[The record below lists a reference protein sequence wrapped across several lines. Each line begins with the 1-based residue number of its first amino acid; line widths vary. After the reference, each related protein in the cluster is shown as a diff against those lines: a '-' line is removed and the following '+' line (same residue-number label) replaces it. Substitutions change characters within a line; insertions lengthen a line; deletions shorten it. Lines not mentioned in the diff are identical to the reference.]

1 MLLIDK
7 DSTQSAP
14 FKIPAG
20 KQLTLLATGLNPGEK
35 VTFELLALT
44 AAGPGGD
51 VCCPGPV
58 SLPDIAWSAPLK
70 VLGACDCDGPTAV
83 ELTNDMPYVILSRPQ
98 EILLRAKVDAAD
110 DAVVEVHAFETRS
123 VNSCAC

>member
-14 FKIPAG
+14 FKIPSG
-20 KQLTLLATGLNPGEK
+20 KQLTVLATGLNPGEK
-35 VTFELLALT
+35 VVFELLALT

-70 VLGACDCDGPTAV
+70 IECGGDDPVAV
-83 ELTNDMPYVILSRPQ
+83 ELTADMPWKVLHQPQ
-98 EILLRAKVDAAD
+98 EILLRAKVIADD
-110 DAVVEVHAFETRS
+110 DAVVEVHSFETS
-123 VNSCAC
+123 QSGSCLC

>member
-7 DSTQSAP
+7 DSQLSAP

-20 KQLTLLATGLNPGEK
+20 KQLTLLATGLAAGEK

-44 AAGPGGD
+44 SAGPGGD
-51 VCCPGPV
+51 ICCPGAV

-70 VLGACDCDGPTAV
+70 TGGCCDAPVAV
-83 ELTNDMPYVILSRPQ
+83 ELTSDMPYVVLSRPQ
-98 EILLRAKVDAAD
+98 EILLRAKVEASD
-110 DAVVEVHAFETRS
+110 DAVVEVHAFETVHS
-123 VNSCAC
+123 GSCIC